1 MRRKREGG
9 MKTTPNNTCKNACIL
24 QPIFYAEK
32 CYPFITSVKLGIHSI
47 CLMVQFGSADR
58 RRRNNPLPFEI
69 RKVQDS
75 TRILFVSIP
84 KRFAQLLH
92 IDKGTLLKI
101 QLDSDPEL
109 GNRLIIQPLYPKDG
123 EAI

>member
-1 MRRKREGG
+1 
-9 MKTTPNNTCKNACIL
+9 
-24 QPIFYAEK
+24 
-32 CYPFITSVKLGIHSI
+32 
-47 CLMVQFGSADR
+47 MVQFGNADR
-58 RRRNNPLPFEI
+58 RQRNNSLPFEI

-92 IDKGTLLKI
+92 IDKGDLVKI

-109 GNRLIIQPLYPKDG
+109 GNRLIIQQLYFKDG